1 VKKLNITGAICLGA
15 LLSANVQ
22 ADTLFGVYAGVG
34 TWQQEFRGEM
44 TSSISTIDVEEDLA
58 LQEEENLIFY
68 LALEHGVPVL
78 PNIRAQYFDLTTDGA
93 NVLSRT
99 LEFNDEVFVQSES
112 VSTIVDLTQSD
123 AILYYEVLDNV
134 VSLDLGVAF
143 AMVEGSIALTST
155 TQTVQADFDEI
166 IPMAYAKFRADLPLS
181 RLWIGVEAQ
190 GVSYSDSSLVEY
202 NAQIGWE
209 SELGLGIE
217 AGWRAVQIEFDE
229 FDDMDSATLDI
240 DGPYAAINFH
250 F

>member
-58 LQEEENLIFY
+58 LQEEENMIFY

-112 VSTIVDLTQSD
+112 VSTIVDLT
-123 AILYYEVLDNV
+123 
-134 VSLDLGVAF
+134 
-143 AMVEGSIALTST
+143 
-155 TQTVQADFDEI
+155 
-166 IPMAYAKFRADLPLS
+166 
-181 RLWIGVEAQ
+181 
-190 GVSYSDSSLVEY
+190 
-202 NAQIGWE
+202 
-209 SELGLGIE
+209 
-217 AGWRAVQIEFDE
+217 
-229 FDDMDSATLDI
+229 
-240 DGPYAAINFH
+240 
-250 F
+250 